1 MDDLEKFL
9 FSKKLA
15 KRLYVHLFKHKWTE
29 EFKVVFTMETLEGEE
44 FFVLVSEKDQNFWQ
58 DLKTIVDKIT
68 SKENQ
73 TFQGYL

>member
-1 MDDLEKFL
+1 MDNLEKFL

-29 EFKVVFTMETLEGEE
+29 EFKVVFTMETLTGEE
-44 FFVLVSEKDQNFWQ
+44 FFVLVSERDQNFWQ

-68 SKENQ
+68 SKQQN
-73 TFQGYL
+73 FLQGYL

>member
-1 MDDLEKFL
+1 VDSLEKFL
-9 FSKKLA
+9 LGKKLA
-15 KRLYVHLFKHKWTE
+15 KRLNVHLFKHHWTE
-29 EFKVVFTMETLEGEE
+29 EFKVVFVMESLEGEE

-58 DLKTIVDKIT
+58 DLKTIVNKIT